1 MAKKIDKTDLLVL
14 KELQENCRM
23 TNLKLAEKVKLSPAP
38 TLERVKKLEHMHVI
52 EGYHAKVNP
61 EKLGL
66 NVQTFVFIA
75 LAWRKDNA
83 FNKFIEKIQDI
94 PEVVECH
101 VITGEADVILKII
114 CKDKEEYEKLL
125 FEKLSQIEEVD
136 HLRTQFI
143 LSTVKDS
150 KVLPLDYG
158 KPRRR
163 RRKANS

>member
-1 MAKKIDKTDLLVL
+1 M
-14 KELQENCRM
+14 
-23 TNLKLAEKVKLSPAP
+23 
-38 TLERVKKLEHMHVI
+38 
-52 EGYHAKVNP
+52 
-61 EKLGL
+61 GL

-75 LAWRKDNA
+75 LAWKKENA

-94 PEVVECH
+94 PEVIECH
-101 VITGEADVILKII
+101 VITGEADIMLKII

-163 RRKANS
+163 RRKANT

>member
-66 NVQTFVFIA
+66 NVQTFVFIS

-94 PEVVECH
+94 PEVIECH

-114 CKDKEEYEKLL
+114 CKD
-125 FEKLSQIEEVD
+125 
-136 HLRTQFI
+136 
-143 LSTVKDS
+143 
-150 KVLPLDYG
+150 
-158 KPRRR
+158 
-163 RRKANS
+163 